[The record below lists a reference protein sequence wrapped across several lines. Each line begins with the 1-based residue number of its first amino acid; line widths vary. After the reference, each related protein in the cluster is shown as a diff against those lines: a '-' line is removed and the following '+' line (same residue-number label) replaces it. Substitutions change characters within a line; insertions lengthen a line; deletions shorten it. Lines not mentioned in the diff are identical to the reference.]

1 MSYNSLNVYRSAIS
15 SIHLPCEG
23 RSIGEHPLVS
33 HVLRGAF
40 ISRPPQPKHQAFWD
54 VEVVLRYFVDVGDND
69 SLILGDLTKKLA
81 MLLEL
86 TSANRSSDLARIS
99 LSHCQ
104 VTPHQAVFTP
114 SDLRKQDRPGH
125 KRMAVIVPAFEGDS
139 LICPLQCLTSYI
151 GRTSPL
157 RSESK
162 EGPLFISF
170 LKPHKLVS
178 SASVARWLKSVLS
191 SAGIEG
197 FTAHSTRGA
206 GTSKATSS
214 GLSMQEI
221 MRLADWSRE
230 STFK

>member
-1 MSYNSLNVYRSAIS
+1 
-15 SIHLPCEG
+15 
-23 RSIGEHPLVS
+23 
-33 HVLRGAF
+33 
-40 ISRPPQPKHQAFWD
+40 
-54 VEVVLRYFVDVGDND
+54 
-69 SLILGDLTKKLA
+69 
-81 MLLEL
+81 
-86 TSANRSSDLARIS
+86 
-99 LSHCQ
+99 
-104 VTPHQAVFTP
+104 VFTP

-206 GTSKATSS
+206 GTSKAALS

-230 STFK
+230 FTSSSTTDHCPSTLKGFWVHVHFRSCIVINFLISNYSYLVTWWITELSSVCWFLLCFSAMWR